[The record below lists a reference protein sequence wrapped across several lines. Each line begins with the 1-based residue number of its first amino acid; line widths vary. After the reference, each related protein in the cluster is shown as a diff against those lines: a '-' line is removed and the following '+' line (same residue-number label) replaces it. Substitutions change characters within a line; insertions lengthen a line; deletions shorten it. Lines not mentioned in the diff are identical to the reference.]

1 MFLVATVFL
10 SRLCLFPSGSN
21 ILLADIDMFLCL
33 PGNVSWLSSVRLL
46 VELARLNEKTFSKQ
60 CGYLHVHMFS
70 NNNLRVKK
78 QENAV

>member
-1 MFLVATVFL
+1 
-10 SRLCLFPSGSN
+10 
-21 ILLADIDMFLCL
+21 MFLCL

-46 VELARLNEKTFSKQ
+46 VELARLDEKTFSKQ

-70 NNNLRVKK
+70 NNNLRGKK